1 MKFEDLKSF
10 ELNNEVLKDFDRL
23 MGMHLDLVEEL
34 VFNEPN
40 PVSKL
45 FNIVSLCI
53 NVKKLVI
60 KGNSSLNVNS
70 VFSNICKPEKLE
82 EIKFVNVDFPNAY
95 ITKKLVGLK
104 IVKMRGLERG
114 KVKEFLS
121 NIPNKD
127 IIEKISI
134 KDSVLEMTSNEI
146 FKDFKNVRE
155 IILIN
160 VKNLNLTH
168 CDALE
173 GLNKLEV
180 LKMSL
185 LNIPV
190 DQIKYVANKKASKQ
204 VDMHIMGLEKG
215 KELDSFTI
223 NNKMNLLKINSK
235 NVEHI
240 LMSGCLNY
248 IDEICI
254 IISFL
259 IMCFLYVNYLLNIYY
274 YI

>member
-53 NVKKLVI
+53 NVKKIVI

-114 KVKEFLS
+114 KVKEFLA

-173 GLNKLEV
+173 DLNKLEV

-235 NVEHI
+235 NVEQCQTRPGKKRI
-240 LMSGCLNY
+240 AQIKNQKNKQVVR
-248 IDEICI
+248 EIVK
-254 IISFL
+254 SPYNLFV
-259 IMCFLYVNYLLNIYY
+259 FF
-274 YI
+274 

>member
-114 KVKEFLS
+114 KVKEFLA

-173 GLNKLEV
+173 SLNKL
-180 LKMSL
+180 
-185 LNIPV
+185 
-190 DQIKYVANKKASKQ
+190 
-204 VDMHIMGLEKG
+204 
-215 KELDSFTI
+215 
-223 NNKMNLLKINSK
+223 
-235 NVEHI
+235 
-240 LMSGCLNY
+240 
-248 IDEICI
+248 
-254 IISFL
+254 
-259 IMCFLYVNYLLNIYY
+259 
-274 YI
+274 